1 MKLGTKLIVYLV
13 GTVILTMLI
22 HGYLSIKQDREIVSS
37 QMRLGMRGFARSIQG
52 ALGNFYGDRGSLS
65 ATQSFIDTVGPKDN
79 IHGVVVYNTKGE
91 RIAVSRSLKEST
103 DFPELDPVP
112 ILKIDSRSVI
122 REGKG
127 RDGYIQGPD
136 LLIYY
141 RIEPIFTSSNQVIGA
156 FVVARQGPRFIRA
169 TETRRNRIIATTS
182 ALVLLLSVLIL
193 IIVRRNISLP
203 INELIERIREVGKG
217 HWEQRIKVS
226 RRDEVGSLAQEF
238 NRMSEKLQD
247 SYARL
252 LKEQQE
258 KLKLERDLRHSE
270 KLASVGQLAAGL
282 AHEIGTPLNIIGGRA
297 EYLLRRQR
305 NPQEMNENLSI
316 IQSQIDRITAIVRQ
330 LLEFSRRTEPAFRAV
345 DVQWLLSNVNSLLR
359 HKIEEKQ
366 VSVEVAASYPLPRV
380 QADPDL
386 LQQVFIN
393 LYLNSLQAV
402 DQGGK
407 IKISTQIVEDG
418 NSAPSDAEKTS
429 WLKISFEDNG
439 PGIRPEHIEH
449 VFDPFFT
456 TKDVGEGTGLGLSV
470 SYGIVKDHGGEIHVE
485 SDPGRFTRF
494 TVHLPVAPSRENDLA
509 PSVRI

>member
-1 MKLGTKLIVYLV
+1 MKLGTKLILYLV
-13 GTVILTMLI
+13 GTVILTMLV

-37 QMRLGMRGFARSIQG
+37 QIRLGMRGFARSIQG
-52 ALGNFYGDRGSLS
+52 ALGYFYGDHRSLPE
-65 ATQSFIDTVGPKDN
+65 TQAFIDTVGPKDN
-79 IHGVVVYNTKGE
+79 IHGVVVYNVKGE
-91 RIAVSRSLKEST
+91 RLAASPSLKEAT
-103 DFPELDPVP
+103 DFPELDPAP
-112 ILKIDSRSVI
+112 IFKIDPATVL

-127 RDGYIQGPD
+127 RDGYIRGLD
-136 LLIYY
+136 VLIYY
-141 RIEPIFTSSNQVIGA
+141 RIEPIFASGNQVVGA

-169 TETRRNRIIATTS
+169 IETRRNRIIITTS
-182 ALVLLLSVLIL
+182 ALVLLLSLVIL

-203 INELIERIREVGKG
+203 INELIERIREIGKG

-226 RRDEVGSLAQEF
+226 GRDEVGSLAQEF

-247 SYARL
+247 TYARL

-258 KLKLERDLRHSE
+258 KLRLERDLRHSE

-297 EYLLRRQR
+297 EYLLRRPR
-305 NPQEMNENLSI
+305 NAEEAHENLSI

-330 LLEFSRRTEPAFRAV
+330 LLEFSRRAEPAFRVV
-345 DVQWLLSNVNSLLR
+345 DIQWLLSNVNNLLR
-359 HKIEEKQ
+359 HKIEEKA
-366 VSVEVAASYPLPRV
+366 VAVELAASYPLPRI

-393 LYLNSLQAV
+393 LYLNALHAV
-402 DQGGK
+402 GQGGN
-407 IKISTQIVEDG
+407 IKITTALAADG
-418 NSAPSDAEKTS
+418 VPAHSDAGKTS

-470 SYGIVKDHGGEIHVE
+470 SYGIIKDHGGEISVE
-485 SDPGRFTRF
+485 SEPGRFTRF
-494 TVHLPVAPSRENDLA
+494 IVHLPVESTNKNNAAPGA
-509 PSVRI
+509 KT